1 MDDIFTNSIAL
12 DIFCMDIAEAWI
24 KFQQSRNRPVTSEDF
39 MDWVLDEFQCA
50 LELNFEDVYEE
61 EFAHREDEDE
71 E

>member
-1 MDDIFTNSIAL
+1 MDNIFTNSIAL
-12 DIFCMDIAEAWI
+12 DVFCMDIAEAWI

-50 LELNFEDVYEE
+50 LEFNFEDVYEE
-61 EFAHREDEDE
+61 EFGYREDEDE